1 MDDTDRQIQVIK
13 MEAVCIKNLKPF
25 LDALAEEFELYV
37 PRKTGQH
44 YVFARYNPAEAGEIE
59 FNNIRT
65 CMPVKEFLFPLRQI
79 AAVMPGPVEPQE
91 VKPFAVFGLKDCDLK
106 SIVALDMVFREDEFL
121 DPFYV
126 AHRDKMFIIS
136 GDCFEPGESCCCN
149 LFDGQ
154 PFSESGFDLNVSK
167 TRDAFVIE
175 AGSQKGSDFL
185 KKHEELFKPASS
197 EMLTERRSG
206 RNETQRQLEQNTAEY
221 KLDSSIKEIMDNS
234 TDSDAFDVEAE
245 TCVECQ
251 ACTRVCPTCHC
262 FYLYDTKRKDYFEK
276 MQMWDSCMRLDYAKV
291 AGGANPRKILG
302 ERLRHRLMHKFAYF
316 LDRYG
321 VNMCVGCGRCVDADA
336 GRIDIRRILKRLNE
350 ELNEKQKAKV
360 AK

>member
-1 MDDTDRQIQVIK
+1 
-13 MEAVCIKNLKPF
+13 MEAVYTKNLKPF

-44 YVFARYNPAEAGEIE
+44 YVFASYDPAGTGEVE

-79 AAVMPGPVEPQE
+79 AAVMPGDVEPQDI
-91 VKPFAVFGLKDCDLK
+91 KPFAVFGLKDCDLR
-106 SIVALDMVFREDEFL
+106 SIAILDMVFKEEEFL

-126 AHRDKMFIIS
+126 AYREKMFIVS

-154 PFSESGFDLNVSK
+154 PFPESGYDLNVAK
-167 TRDAFVIE
+167 LRNVYILE
-175 AGSQKGSDFL
+175 AGLQKGEEFI
-185 KKHEELFKPASS
+185 KRHEQLFSPAPP
-197 EMLTERRSG
+197 EMITERQNRRS
-206 RNETQRQLEQNTAEY
+206 ETQQQLEKNTAEY
-221 KLDSSIKEIMDNS
+221 KLDAPIKELMDNG
-234 TDSDAFDVEAE
+234 TESDVFDIEAE

-262 FYLYDTKRKDYFEK
+262 FYLYDVKRKDYFAK
-276 MQMWDSCMRLDYAKV
+276 MQMWDSCMRLDYARV
-291 AGGANPRKILG
+291 AGGANPRKLLG
-302 ERLRHRLMHKFAYF
+302 ERLKHRLMHKFAYF

-336 GRIDIRRILKRLNE
+336 GGIDIRRILKRLNE
-350 ELNEKQKAKV
+350 ELRTKV

>member
-1 MDDTDRQIQVIK
+1 MDDADRQIQVIK
-13 MEAVCIKNLKPF
+13 METVFIKNLKPF

-37 PRKTGQH
+37 PRKTGKH
-44 YVFARYNPAEAGEIE
+44 YVFASYDPASTSEAEL
-59 FNNIRT
+59 NNIRT

-79 AAVMPGPVEPQE
+79 AAVMPGQVKMGE

-106 SIVALDMVFREDEFL
+106 SLAALDMVFKEDEFI
-121 DPFYV
+121 DPYYV
-126 AHRDKMFIIS
+126 AHRDKMFVIS

-154 PFSESGFDLNVSK
+154 PFSEEGFDLNLAK
-167 TRDAFVIE
+167 IRGGFVVE
-175 AGSQKGSDFL
+175 AGSQKGEDFL
-185 KKHEELFKPASS
+185 KKHGGLFSPARP
-197 EMLTERRSG
+197 EMLSERQKIRK
-206 RNETQRQLEQNTAEY
+206 ETQQQLLRNTAEY
-221 KLDSSIKEIMDNS
+221 KLDSPIKEIMDNS
-234 TDSDAFDVEAE
+234 GESSVFDVEAE
-245 TCVECQ
+245 RCVECQ

-302 ERLRHRLMHKFAYF
+302 ERLRHRLMHKFSYF

-336 GRIDIRRILKRLNE
+336 GKIDIRVILKKLNE
-350 ELNEKQKAKV
+350 ELNAKQGARIAK
-360 AK
+360 